1 MNTTDIKSFM
11 LFNRARTCDYMHVS
25 LSYEQPKWFSLF
37 IGRWDSLFSNVKF
50 NEVWSWLSI
59 RCFSLIELCQQKGKH
74 LQLSWSSH
82 TATLKVT
89 GVRRCCTCSLSRS
102 NQMQSVRTINGHQ
115 TTEMMWVL
123 LHSLRQCCFMRN
135 LDFRIWGHRG
145 LFTASLYLVTQQQA
159 TSLCH
164 VSDLF
169 NIQGLLPGDKHRE
182 QQFNLI

>member
-1 MNTTDIKSFM
+1 MNTTDIKSVSSM
-11 LFNRARTCDYMHVS
+11 LFNRACTCDCMHMWLHARFSQLWITLVI
-25 LSYEQPKWFSLF
+25 QPIHRKVRFALF
-37 IGRWDSLFSNVKF
+37 EC
-50 NEVWSWLSI
+50 EVQWSVTLVI
-59 RCFSLIELCQQKGKH
+59 HQMF
-74 LQLSWSSH
+74 QLSWTSH

-115 TTEMMWVL
+115 TTEIMWVL

-135 LDFRIWGHRG
+135 LDFRIWRHWG
-145 LFTASLYLVTQQQA
+145 LFTVSLYLVTQQQA

-169 NIQGLLPGDKHRE
+169 NILGLLPGDKHRE
-182 QQFNLI
+182 QQFNNLI